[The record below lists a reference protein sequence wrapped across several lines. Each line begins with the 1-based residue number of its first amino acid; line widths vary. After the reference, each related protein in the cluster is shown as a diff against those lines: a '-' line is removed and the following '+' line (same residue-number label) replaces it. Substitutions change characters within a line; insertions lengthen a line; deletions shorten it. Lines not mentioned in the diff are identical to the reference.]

1 MWSFSPLRLLLLR
14 DRLHEPRRCLMKLL
28 TVCGLLARS
37 SLWPGFSQVFKL
49 ERERTNSLGET

>member
-28 TVCGLLARS
+28 TVCSLLARS